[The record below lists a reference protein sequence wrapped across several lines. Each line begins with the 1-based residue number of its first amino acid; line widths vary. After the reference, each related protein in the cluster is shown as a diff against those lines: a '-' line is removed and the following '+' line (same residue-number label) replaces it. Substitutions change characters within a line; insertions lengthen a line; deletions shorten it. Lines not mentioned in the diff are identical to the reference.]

1 MVKTLQSLQPQHP
14 SPFLNPSRFPLIS
27 FTLMPPPHIYI
38 FIAYLL
44 NIFSSVVRLV
54 RRRLLRGPPPS
65 SLNMSSTADA
75 LTVTNFGT
83 FPLDVVITIVLV
95 GCPDILSVFVTICKE
110 LQSIYRRCRHEI
122 IISCSSI
129 VIFFL
134 GVSCCADVAVFYW
147 LHSF

>member
-1 MVKTLQSLQPQHP
+1 MVKTLYMSLQPQHP

-27 FTLMPPPHIYI
+27 FALMPSPHIYI

-54 RRRLLRGPPPS
+54 RRRLLRGPPS

-122 IISCSSI
+122 IISCSSHSY
-129 VIFFL
+129 FL
-134 GVSCCADVAVFYW
+134 SWCVVLC
-147 LHSF
+147 